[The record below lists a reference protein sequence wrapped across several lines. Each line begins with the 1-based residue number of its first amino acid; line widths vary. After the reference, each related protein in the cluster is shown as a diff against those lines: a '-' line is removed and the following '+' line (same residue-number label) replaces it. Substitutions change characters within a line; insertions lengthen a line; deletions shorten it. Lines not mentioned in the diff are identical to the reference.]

1 MASAELHTYT
11 PGQGRANQSRSKDK
25 AKPNQLKP
33 NVNRAKPDVYQ
44 IETLLSSC
52 VHVPEASGPRGPDNS
67 GYPELS
73 GFSPDIS
80 GYPEL
85 SGPHQDPVLIFPG
98 PGIIRTPSGPGPDNS
113 GNPELSGPYQDPVLI
128 FPGTRNYQDWSR
140 NLSGRFRV
148 PGTYQDAIRTPSGP
162 VLIFPCVTIYFSGKN
177 DITPQYLLVPLAV
190 SISTTYPLL
199 RRGGAGA
206 RAG

>member
-98 PGIIRTPSGPGPDNS
+98 
-113 GNPELSGPYQDPVLI
+113 
-128 FPGTRNYQDWSR
+128 TRNYQDWSR
-140 NLSGRFRV
+140 KYQDRFRV
-148 PGTYQDAIRTPSGP
+148 QVPGYLYQGTGYLYQEPIRTPSGRHQDR
-162 VLIFPCVTIYFSGKN
+162 S
-177 DITPQYLLVPLAV
+177 
-190 SISTTYPLL
+190 
-199 RRGGAGA
+199 
-206 RAG
+206 